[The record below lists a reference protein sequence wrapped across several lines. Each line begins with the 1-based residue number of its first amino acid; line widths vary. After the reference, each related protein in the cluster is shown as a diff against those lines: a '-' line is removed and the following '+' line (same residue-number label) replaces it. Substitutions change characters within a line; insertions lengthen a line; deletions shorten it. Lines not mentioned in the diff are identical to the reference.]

1 VNKRPAEVHVA
12 GNMAGSK
19 SAGGGN
25 RMVDSERVDAEEGV
39 IQDPDQ
45 IVHLYE
51 LERGAESDRSEEF
64 QRWQ

>member
-1 VNKRPAEVHVA
+1 VNKRPAEVHVT

-51 LERGAESDRSEEF
+51 LERGAE
-64 QRWQ
+64 

>member
-39 IQDPDQ
+39 I
-45 IVHLYE
+45 
-51 LERGAESDRSEEF
+51 
-64 QRWQ
+64 